1 MLQKRNAVQTG
12 VSLTLLSAIC
22 FYGTSL
28 FVKFGSPEDLI
39 FARFVVGLI
48 IVSALLGLR
57 RQSLNITR
65 GRLLFGRAIFN
76 FIATYAFFKSVSIAG
91 ASFGNVM
98 SMTYPIF
105 ASILSFF
112 FLPKDYGAYIA
123 SFIAFIG
130 IYLVSD
136 PGHASLDAIIWGLTC
151 GFFGALSILSLNV
164 ISRENSSLV
173 VLFYLFLV
181 GSIASL
187 LLFDTPSF
195 ENIEML
201 IGCGVVG
208 FLGQHF
214 LTLGSRFLTA
224 VESGIVSTSRILIA
238 VIITPLLFEGEF
250 LGYVGAFGAFLILL
264 SNIFLIVRKS
274 KSFV

>member
-1 MLQKRNAVQTG
+1 MQTG

-39 FARFVVGLI
+39 FARFVVGFI
-48 IVSALLGLR
+48 IISVLLCFR
-57 RQSLNITR
+57 PQSLKITR
-65 GRLLFGRAIFN
+65 GRLILGRAVFN
-76 FIATYAFFKSVSIAG
+76 FVATYAFFKTVSIAG

-105 ASILSFF
+105 ASILSFI

-123 SFIAFIG
+123 SFVAFIG

-136 PGHASLDAIIWGLTC
+136 PGHASFDATIWGLTC

-187 LLFDTPSF
+187 LLFDIPSLQ
-195 ENIEML
+195 NIEML
-201 IGCGVVG
+201 IGCGIIG

-238 VIITPLLFEGEF
+238 VIISPLLFEGEF
-250 LGYVGAFGAFLILL
+250 LGYIGAFGALLILL
-264 SNIFLIVRKS
+264 SNLFLIVRKS
-274 KSFV
+274 RSFVQQSL